1 MYTEILSFC
10 VHGGTFLTMFYFIKT
25 DQIVLEN
32 NRRNKYLIHMCWGI
46 PFLFLQY
53 LRWRLTG
60 EHIYNFL
67 KEFSWIQL
75 IFFEAFLYFLA
86 VTIDYTLTLRH
97 GLKLTIKA
105 MGSKER
111 LLEVEKKKQDE
122 DAQNY
127 LSEEEESRSPRL
139 KPKAKAK

>member
-1 MYTEILSFC
+1 
-10 VHGGTFLTMFYFIKT
+10 
-25 DQIVLEN
+25 
-32 NRRNKYLIHMCWGI
+32 MCWGI